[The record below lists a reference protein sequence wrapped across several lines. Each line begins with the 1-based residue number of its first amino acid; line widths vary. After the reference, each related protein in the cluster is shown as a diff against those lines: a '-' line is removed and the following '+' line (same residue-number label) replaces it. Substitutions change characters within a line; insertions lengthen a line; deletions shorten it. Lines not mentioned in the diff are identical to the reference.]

1 MFEDKSKITLATV
14 KSMIRKNPNLYI
26 KVGSKFDGMVDM
38 VTTVKDSFT
47 PIGRTD
53 NNSDRTL
60 GIKGAWFVGSSCD
73 HFTPYNDNGFDGV
86 SVYNCC
92 GEFVLAVKVA

>member
-1 MFEDKSKITLATV
+1 MFEDKRKITLATV

-47 PIGRTD
+47 PIDRTD
-53 NNSDRTL
+53 NSDITL
-60 GIKGAWFVGSSCD
+60 GIMGAWFVGGSRDS
-73 HFTPYNDNGFDGV
+73 FYPYSDNHFDGV
-86 SVYNCC
+86 EVVNCC
-92 GEFVLAVKVA
+92 GKFTLAVKVA

>member
-38 VTTVKDSFT
+38 VTDVKDSFT
-47 PIGRTD
+47 PIERTD
-53 NNSDRTL
+53 NSDRTL
-60 GIKGAWFVGSSCD
+60 GIMGAWFVGGSRDSFYSYSD
-73 HFTPYNDNGFDGV
+73 KHFDGV
-86 SVYNCC
+86 RVYNCC

>member
-38 VTTVKDSFT
+38 VTTVKDSFA
-47 PIGRTD
+47 PIERTD
-53 NNSDRTL
+53 NSDRTL
-60 GIKGAWFVGSSCD
+60 GIMGAWFVGGSRDS
-73 HFTPYNDNGFDGV
+73 FYSYSDNQFDGV
-86 SVYNCC
+86 RVYNCC